1 VITRKGYEV
10 ALSKSSAEIVK
21 KRISCWWHSRKWC
34 PCPAHRVRPSSVLPH
49 CPVSVMKSRAPGLEW
64 IERLEVVG
72 GSLPLP
78 CPPVPPAHT
87 QSTPVRPCVPGYQ
100 DQAPPAADKG
110 GPLVFCSCCR
120 CQFIALAWN
129 CFLRWLRG
137 NSNKLRL
144 CQAILH
150 RSTLY
155 IGCLHWG
162 LTEEMRKG
170 WLWLGC
176 LPACWCL
183 WPWIYLQICAAQET
197 GSCRG
202 SGHCVVCSSTG
213 GRKKSPATENLTIRK
228 CVKSCD
234 KGSRERREKAW
245 WKARK
250 WVCHSRHANYK
261 RNFDCSPRPSVGGQG
276 RGGVER
282 N

>member
-1 VITRKGYEV
+1 VAFEEV
-10 ALSKSSAEIVK
+10 M
-21 KRISCWWHSRKWC
+21 
-34 PCPAHRVRPSSVLPH
+34 
-49 CPVSVMKSRAPGLEW
+49 PVSCPPGPSVE
-64 IERLEVVG
+64 
-72 GSLPLP
+72 SPAPLP
-78 CPPVPPAHT
+78 RERNEESGTWTGMDWTDRGRRRLHALARPPVPPAHT

-170 WLWLGC
+170 WHWLGC

-202 SGHCVVCSSTG
+202 LGIVLFV
-213 GRKKSPATENLTIRK
+213 L
-228 CVKSCD
+228 
-234 KGSRERREKAW
+234 RREAAKSHRQ
-245 WKARK
+245 RK
-250 WVCHSRHANYK
+250 T
-261 RNFDCSPRPSVGGQG
+261 
-276 RGGVER
+276 
-282 N
+282 